1 MTDTVYIY
9 GLAAQDGIEPVRYVR
24 NMNAEVP
31 LPDGMEH
38 RYLSGRENNAITAQS
53 HKLTALLLDGISA
66 VQRETMGMFI
76 GTRYGSLEDDRIFQ
90 ASRFADGGKFASP
103 AAFRRTLPST
113 VPAELT
119 IAFGIRG
126 SMITFADRSTPGMFA
141 IIRAAKWIASGRTNA
156 AIAGSLDFLT
166 PVHANSP
173 DSEPDSEPVCR
184 TLLCLLATPDAFSEL
199 RPWAAITLA
208 EISSTGGSSRQA
220 LAQSDAADFP
230 AMVELTATPKL
241 STRRIDQDDGNGN
254 TCRLEIQVL

>member
-9 GLAAQDGIEPVRYVR
+9 GLAAQDGTAPVHCVR
-24 NMNAEVP
+24 NMNAQIP

-126 SMITFADRSTPGMFA
+126 PMITFADCGTPGMLA
-141 IIRAAKWIASGRTNA
+141 IIRAAKWIAIGRTKS

-173 DSEPDSEPVCR
+173 DSEPVCR
-184 TLLCLLATPDAFSEL
+184 TLLCLLATPGAFSEL

-208 EISSTGGSSRQA
+208 EISSTCGSSRQA
-220 LAQSDAADFP
+220 VAQSDATDFL
-230 AMVELTATPKL
+230 AMAQLTATPKL
-241 STRRIDQDDGNGN
+241 STRRVDQDDGNGN